1 MGKEAYLQMGD
12 ASVSGSM
19 SSAFR
24 RDGFVE
30 PFRLFA
36 ADECRAIARHFKR
49 AKYPPTDKRAAIKDR
64 FVRNLAHHPRLLSVL
79 TDLIGDNVVLW
90 GSCYIVRKPG
100 EIHPWHT
107 DIESSAP
114 DGRFASVWIGLE
126 NTSRESTIQLIAG
139 SQAFGKTI
147 QQVQHE
153 HGVRRGMASND
164 LVTGWAKELDA
175 NAKFVQLDMT
185 DGDALVFDG
194 RLWHVGPNSRS
205 HGARVAMLLQY
216 AAADTS
222 VSAPDFTQVEWPFRF
237 KNKQARVIRVR
248 GEANRDA
255 NRLIRMRPMIP
266 TQVYP
271 LDLPLADDP
280 ERRWKPHHIFKGATP
295 IVEGLSCHASVLSP
309 GHSPHP
315 PHAHEEEELLIA
327 LQGEAELIIADSPSP
342 DNARTER
349 LNPGSFIYYPAGQH
363 HTIRNAGV
371 SPITYLMF
379 KWRGNGVGKG
389 NPAGTRIFHFGDVPA
404 DNVKPFHTRP
414 IFEHSTAHLGKLH
427 AHFTTMQPG
436 AGYAPHV
443 DDYDVAIVMLSGKI
457 ETLGRTVEPH
467 GVIYYS
473 AGEPHGLRNVGDQPA
488 QYLVFEF
495 HALRGAARRRR
506 RPKRKTVRKR
516 VAEILSWFGLLE
528 TARRVRN
535 MFWPPM

>member
-1 MGKEAYLQMGD
+1 
-12 ASVSGSM
+12 
-19 SSAFR
+19 
-24 RDGFVE
+24 
-30 PFRLFA
+30 
-36 ADECRAIARHFKR
+36 
-49 AKYPPTDKRAAIKDR
+49 
-64 FVRNLAHHPRLLSVL
+64 
-79 TDLIGDNVVLW
+79 
-90 GSCYIVRKPG
+90 
-100 EIHPWHT
+100 
-107 DIESSAP
+107 
-114 DGRFASVWIGLE
+114 
-126 NTSRESTIQLIAG
+126 
-139 SQAFGKTI
+139 
-147 QQVQHE
+147 
-153 HGVRRGMASND
+153 
-164 LVTGWAKELDA
+164 
-175 NAKFVQLDMT
+175 
-185 DGDALVFDG
+185 
-194 RLWHVGPNSRS
+194 
-205 HGARVAMLLQY
+205 
-216 AAADTS
+216 
-222 VSAPDFTQVEWPFRF
+222 
-237 KNKQARVIRVR
+237 
-248 GEANRDA
+248 
-255 NRLIRMRPMIP
+255 MIP

-271 LDLPLADDP
+271 LDLPLAEDP
-280 ERRWKPHHIFKGATP
+280 ERRWRPHHIFKGATP

-309 GHSPHP
+309 RHSPHP

-327 LQGEAELIIADSPSP
+327 LQGEAELIISDSPSL

-363 HTIRNAGV
+363 HTIRNAGA

-379 KWRGNGVGKG
+379 KWRGNGVAKG

-404 DNVKPFHTRP
+404 GDVKPFHTRP
-414 IFEHSTAHLGKLH
+414 IFAHSTAHLGKLH